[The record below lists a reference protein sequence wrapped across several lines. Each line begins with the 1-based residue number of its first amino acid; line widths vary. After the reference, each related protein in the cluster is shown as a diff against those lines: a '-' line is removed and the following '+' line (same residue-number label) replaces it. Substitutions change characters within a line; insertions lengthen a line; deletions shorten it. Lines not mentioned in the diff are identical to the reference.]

1 MMRSPQAG
9 TVWRMAST
17 RVPTWWGMFES
28 RGFERDVADG
38 SQQVDAT
45 IPGDPTQGASLLSIH
60 SWCFTGEVLGSLC
73 CDCSDRLAMA
83 MRVIA
88 LGQHQGTLY
97 AYLAGHFAN

>member
-38 SQQVDAT
+38 SQQVEAGRAT
-45 IPGDPTQGASLLSIH
+45 IPSDPTQGAQLLCIH
-60 SWCFTGEVLGSLC
+60 SWCFTGEVLESLH
-73 CDCSDRLAMA
+73 CDCSDQLAMA
-83 MRVIA
+83 MR
-88 LGQHQGTLY
+88 HQGTPY
-97 AYLAGHFAN
+97 ANLARHVAN